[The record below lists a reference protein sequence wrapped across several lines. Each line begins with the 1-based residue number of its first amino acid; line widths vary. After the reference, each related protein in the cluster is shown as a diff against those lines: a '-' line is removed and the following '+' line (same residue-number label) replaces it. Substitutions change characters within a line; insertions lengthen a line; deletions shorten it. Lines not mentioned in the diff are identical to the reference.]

1 MPQTAYKAVVTGT
14 ALDCVIATTT
24 IEQVVSA
31 IANEGI
37 AQSIAGA
44 IEMGVAQQRQAFD
57 IAAQAVVDAGLYGVV
72 ATVGSFHHDVAEV
85 VDQVGVVA
93 EAAFQAV
100 GTAATIQ
107 QVVTAIA
114 D

>member
-1 MPQTAYKAVVTGT
+1 
-14 ALDCVIATTT
+14 
-24 IEQVVSA
+24 
-31 IANEGI
+31 
-37 AQSIAGA
+37 
-44 IEMGVAQQRQAFD
+44 MGVAQQGQAFD
-57 IAAQAVVDAGLYGVV
+57 IAAQDVVDAGLYGVV